1 MYILSNV
8 YIYIMSACK
17 KNLTF
22 QEKELAILRMAVD
35 LAEEKAGRKIAQSE
49 EVKKIIDIVENFLR
63 RKKLICYGGT
73 AINNI
78 LPVGDQ
84 FYNKDVEIPDYDFF
98 SHSALTDAK
107 ELADIYAEAG
117 YTDVEAKSGVH
128 HGTFKVYVNFI
139 PVADITYIPK
149 ELFKS
154 LTREAIKVNG
164 ILYSPP
170 NYLRMGM
177 YLELSRPRGDVSRW
191 EKVLKRLVLLN
202 KNYPMANPKC
212 NHIDFMRSFEGNDN
226 ETNEI
231 YKIVRNSFTDQGLVF
246 FGGYAS
252 SLYSNYMPK
261 NKREMFNRK
270 NPDFDVLS
278 EDPETSATILKERL
292 QDEGFENVKIHKH
305 PGFGEIISEHYEV
318 AIDTDTVAFIYKPL
332 ACHSYNIIRFG
343 GKKVKVATIDTMLS
357 FFLAFLYANRPYYEH
372 DRIICMSQY
381 LFKVQAKN
389 RLKQKGVL
397 KRFSLKC
404 VGNQKTLEDSRQEK
418 SKMFEKLKHKRGSK
432 EYDEWFLRYAPG
444 EKKAIKATGKA
455 KKHYK
460 KKKTRRKINK
470 KKRGTRKKNILGF

>member
-1 MYILSNV
+1 
-8 YIYIMSACK
+8 MSACNK
-17 KNLTF
+17 KLTF
-22 QEKELAILRMAVD
+22 KEKELAILRAAVD

-49 EVKKIIDIVENFLR
+49 EVKKIIEIVENFLR
-63 RKKLICYGGT
+63 KRKLICYGGT

-107 ELADIYAEAG
+107 QLADIYAEAG

-149 ELFKS
+149 ALFKS
-154 LTREAIKVNG
+154 LSKEAIKING

-191 EKVLKRLVLLN
+191 EKVLKRLILLN
-202 KNYPMANPKC
+202 KNYPMQNPKC
-212 NHIDFMRSFEGNDN
+212 DHINFLRDFEGTQDDADD
-226 ETNEI
+226 I
-231 YKIVRNSFTDQGLVF
+231 YKIVRESITDQGLVF

-252 SLYSNYMPK
+252 SLYSRYMPRD
-261 NKREMFNRK
+261 KRKMFESK
-270 NPDFDVLS
+270 SPDFDVLS
-278 EDPETSATILKERL
+278 EDPETSATIVKERL
-292 QDEGFENVKIHKH
+292 SDEGFENVRIHKH

-318 AIDTDTVAFIYKPL
+318 EVDGDTIIFIYKPL
-332 ACHSYNIIRFG
+332 ACHSYNTIRLA
-343 GKKVKVATIDTMLS
+343 GKKVNVATIDTMLS
-357 FFLAFLYANRPYYEH
+357 FFLAFLYADRPYYDH
-372 DRIICMSQY
+372 DRIICMAQY

-389 RLKQKGVL
+389 RLQQKGVL

-404 VGNQKTLEDSRQEK
+404 IGKQKTLEDSRAEK
-418 SKMFEKLKHKRGSK
+418 SAMFEKLKHKKGTK
-432 EYDEWFLRYAPG
+432 AFDEWFLRYAPG
-444 EKKAIKATGKA
+444 EKKAIKATIAA
-455 KKHYK
+455 KKGK
-460 KKKTRRKINK
+460 KHKKRKTRNK
-470 KKRGTRKKNILGF
+470 KNKKGRKTRKKSLFGF